1 MLPAFQPQ
9 WDARKGA
16 RELYETFCTTNL
28 TVDDFEGERYKRIA
42 HIQKLL
48 ANKELDPT
56 LRWTEQRGSATSEA
70 A

>member
-16 RELYETFCTTNL
+16 LELYETFRKTNL
-28 TVDDFEGERYKRIA
+28 TVEDFEGERYKRIA

-48 ANKELDPT
+48 ANHELDQA
-56 LRWTEQRGSATSEA
+56 LRWVKQPGSAALEA